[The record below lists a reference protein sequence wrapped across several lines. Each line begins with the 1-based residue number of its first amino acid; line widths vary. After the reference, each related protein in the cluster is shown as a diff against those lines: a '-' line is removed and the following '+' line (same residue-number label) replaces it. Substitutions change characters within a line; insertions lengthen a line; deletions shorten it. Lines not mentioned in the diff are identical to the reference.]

1 MTAAPQASTPQASA
15 SRAAVPLA
23 GPRARQP
30 RSAAKRREGLA
41 ALLFLAPF
49 LVVYAVFLVYPLF
62 LGIWISFRDWDL
74 MAGDYGSVGLL
85 NYQDLWNDP
94 QFWRAARNTLTFV
107 ALTVP
112 SMTVVALLLALAVQG
127 TGRLR
132 AVLRSVFFLSSV
144 FSVTVVT
151 LVWQMVLSTDRG
163 LIAPLFEFFGAEPV
177 NFLGSPTWAMPAI
190 VVTTLWW
197 GVGLPMALF
206 LAALGSIPRELYEA
220 AELDHA
226 PRWTV
231 LWRITLPSIRSTLIL
246 VVVLQIVAQF
256 QIFGQTFLMTQGGPA
271 NATRTLVQYIYETA
285 FRDWLVGY
293 GAAMAM
299 VLFAMMIFFSMLQL
313 WLGRQGD
320 ER

>member
-1 MTAAPQASTPQASA
+1 MTAAAQT
-15 SRAAVPLA
+15 RVVPLA
-23 GPRARQP
+23 EPRTKVPQSP
-30 RSAAKRREGLA
+30 AKRRDWLT

-49 LVVYAVFLVYPLF
+49 LGVYLVLLVYPLF

-74 MAGDYGSVGLL
+74 MGGDYGWIGTL
-85 NYQDLWNDP
+85 NYQDLWADP
-94 QFWRAARNTLTFV
+94 VFWRAAGNTLKF
-107 ALTVP
+107 AAMTVP
-112 SMTVVALLLALAVQG
+112 SMTLVALLLALAVQG
-127 TGRLR
+127 PGRIR
-132 AVLRSVFFLSSV
+132 AVCRSIFFLSSV

-151 LVWQMVLSTDRG
+151 LVWAMVLSPDRG
-163 LIAPLFEFFGAEPV
+163 LIAPVVQFFGGTPF

-206 LAALGSIPRELYEA
+206 LAALGSIPKELYEA

-226 PRWTV
+226 SRWSV
-231 LWRITLPSIRSTLIL
+231 FWRITLPSIRHTVVL
-246 VVVLQIVAQF
+246 VVVLQIVAQL
-256 QIFGQTFLMTQGGPA
+256 QIFGQPFLMTQGGPA
-271 NATRTLVQYIYETA
+271 NSTRTLVQYIYETS

-299 VLFAMMIFFSMLQL
+299 VLFALMMIFSMLQL

-320 ER
+320 DQ

>member
-1 MTAAPQASTPQASA
+1 MTATPQV
-15 SRAAVPLA
+15 RAVPVA
-23 GPRARQP
+23 EPRTKAP
-30 RSAAKRREGLA
+30 RNPAKRRDWFT

-49 LVVYAVFLVYPLF
+49 LAVYFVLLVYPLF

-74 MAGDYGSVGLL
+74 MAGDFGWVGAL
-85 NYQDLWNDP
+85 NYQDLWTDTL
-94 QFWRAARNTLTFV
+94 FWRSAGNTLWFV

-112 SMTVVALLLALAVQG
+112 SMTIIALLLALAVSG
-127 TGRLR
+127 PGRIR
-132 AVLRSVFFLSSV
+132 AICRSVFFLSSV

-151 LVWQMVLSTDRG
+151 LVWQMVLSPDRG
-163 LIAPLFEFFGAEPV
+163 LIAPVVEFLGGTPV

-206 LAALGSIPRELYEA
+206 LAALGSIPKELYEA

-226 PRWTV
+226 SRWSTF
-231 LWRITLPSIRSTLIL
+231 WRITLPSIRHTLIL
-246 VVVLQIVAQF
+246 VVVLQIVGQF
-256 QIFGQTFLMTQGGPA
+256 QIFGQPFLMTQGGPA
-271 NATRTLVQYIYETA
+271 NSTRTLVQYIYETS

-299 VLFAMMIFFSMLQL
+299 VLFVMMMFFSMLQL

-320 ER
+320 DR